1 MRKLQTEKQA
11 HFSLEMPLAT
21 MGNGSFSHLKCPDS
35 RGEREF
41 AEELEAHSEVVVYA
55 KLPRS
60 FKIPTPVGN
69 YAPDRAIAF
78 KEGAVRH
85 VYFVA
90 ETKGAVEELDLRG
103 VENAKI
109 SCARKLF
116 NKINNSDVRY
126 DSVDSYEKMLRI
138 IGGLE

>member
-1 MRKLQTEKQA
+1 M
-11 HFSLEMPLAT
+11 F
-21 MGNGSFSHLKCPDS
+21 PDS
-35 RGEREF
+35 KGEREF
-41 AEELEAHSEVVVYA
+41 AEKLEARSEVVVYV

-60 FKIPTPVGN
+60 FKIPTPVGS
-69 YAPDRAIAF
+69 YAPDWAIAF

-103 VENAKI
+103 VENTKI

-116 NKINNSDVRY
+116 NKISDGDVRY
-126 DSVDSYEKMLRI
+126 DSVGSYEKMLQI

>member
-1 MRKLQTEKQA
+1 
-11 HFSLEMPLAT
+11 

-35 RGEREF
+35 SGEREF

-69 YAPDRAIAF
+69 YALDRAIAF
-78 KEGAVRH
+78 KEGAVRR

-109 SCARKLF
+109 SCAHKLF

-126 DSVDSYEKMLRI
+126 DSVDSYKKMLRI